1 MAKINKSGVH
11 YDTSGQLVLI
21 TQGLAGYTLVANKKI
36 LFRIYTSLASTACVS
51 VLATVTYRL
60 FGFKLSKTFFLP
72 TSSLIIERPGLL
84 GDSIGILFSGDMFP
98 FPTPVVT
105 TVDFKVYGNGST
117 TAQFSTGDMVFKVPG
132 RVQLMIH
139 HLAGR
144 APWGT
149 QIKPDLSWLV
159 EIFRSMERLN
169 AMLPV
174 RDGLALGLMHNEVGI
189 GFIFGENLDPWPPV
203 CPSGGPPP
211 CASAEMREYFMR
223 ETEDI
228 NNAGT
233 GERVDATVL
242 WRPRDLLFPAP
253 GGESVGGQAQY
264 YDSAPGKGLAGLVG
278 GNWYGKEYT
287 GAILAQEVGHLF
299 GLEPRESPHF
309 EDPADGLHSKDP
321 AHNDPFAFDFYLLKP
336 YQPSANEFLGDV
348 MNNSGGG
355 LSRGTDMVLYNAFD
369 WEYLRQKLVKLPG
382 VARSST
388 RAKASSRSSQREL
401 IATVAENLKS
411 ASPIS
416 VKNLHKG
423 LASEHGQKWQWTAR
437 GFQPSAAP
445 ASEKRGVVEHG
456 LTGLQDWLKEQKVSE
471 FYAPFANRPLP
482 IVINPNGPVMIDRTG
497 FADRI
502 GL

>member
-1 MAKINKSGVH
+1 MAKISKSGVH
-11 YDTSGQLVLI
+11 YDTSGQLFLA
-21 TQGLAGYTLVANKKI
+21 TQGLGGYTLVANKKI
-36 LFRIYTSLASTACVS
+36 LFRIYTSLASTVCVS

-60 FGFKLSKTFFLP
+60 FGFKLSRSFFIP
-72 TSSLIIERPGLL
+72 TSSLLIERPGLL

-98 FPTPVVT
+98 FSTPVVT
-105 TVDFKVYGNGST
+105 TVDFKVYGSSST
-117 TAQFSTGDMVFKVPG
+117 TAQFSTGDMIFKAPG
-132 RVQLMIH
+132 RVRLMIH

-174 RDGLALGLMHNEVGI
+174 RDGLALGLMHDEAGI
-189 GFIFGENLDPWPPV
+189 GFILGENLDPWPPV
-203 CPSGGPPP
+203 CPTGGAPP

-264 YDSAPGKGLAGLVG
+264 YDSPPGKGLAGLVG

-299 GLEPRESPHF
+299 GLEPRDSPHF

-321 AHNDPFAFDFYLLKP
+321 AHNDPFAFDFHLLKP
-336 YQPSANEFLGDV
+336 FVPPANGFLGDV

-355 LSRGTDMVLYNAFD
+355 LTQGTDMVLYNAFD
-369 WEYLRQKLVKLPG
+369 WEYLRQKFVKLPG
-382 VARSST
+382 VARSSS
-388 RAKASSRSSQREL
+388 RANGSSSSQREL
-401 IATVAENLKS
+401 TATVAEILKS
-411 ASPIS
+411 ASAIN

-423 LASEHGQKWQWTAR
+423 FGSEYGQNWHWTAR
-437 GFQPSAAP
+437 GFQSSPLPKGTKA
-445 ASEKRGVVEHG
+445 VDVEHG
-456 LTGLQDWLKEQKVSE
+456 LTGLQHWLKEQGVSE
-471 FYAPFANRPLP
+471 FYAPVSTRPLP
-482 IVINPNGPVMIDRTG
+482 LVINPDGPVMIDRTG
-497 FADRI
+497 FAERI